1 MSYFAQRDHVF
12 LHFLTF
18 IPADRPGVALRPI
31 LNMIPN
37 HSLFALLNFSI
48 IHSFCILI
56 QQGSYYASVLGIKG
70 IQRDFPGGWLGVARE
85 PPLATPSQ
93 PPANPQETPR
103 QPPLKCDQIKT
114 GRRLNFEKGVQ
125 LYTISSLTI
134 KSS

>member
-70 IQRDFPGGWLGVARE
+70 IQRDFPGGWLGVARDTS
-85 PPLATPSQ
+85 LATSS
-93 PPANPQETPR
+93 